1 MRSFRKPGRY
11 KRNLHSTYCREHPL
25 VKSLSNIYPCLLKGL
40 SLIAREVSSKKGN
53 NIPFI
58 TSNFRKKK
66 GQGRGCYSL
75 LYFSLYPSNSFN
87 SFHFLR
93 FRIHHGT
100 FSKPIYP
107 FYHSIIRY
115 SHILRSISIF
125 SPLLHPSSHPLF
137 YLFSL
142 LSFFFDLHRVF
153 SSTGAALIYKFE
165 CRAISNYTP
174 THEGGCNWSKQ
185 VEGNFF
191 CSLGI
196 TLEISCRLIISRGS

>member
-100 FSKPIYP
+100 FSKPIHP

-125 SPLLHPSSHPLF
+125 SPLLHPSTHPLF

-153 SSTGAALIYKFE
+153 PPRQAPRLSTNSNVALFLIIPPRTKGDVIG
-165 CRAISNYTP
+165 RNK
-174 THEGGCNWSKQ
+174 SK
-185 VEGNFF
+185 
-191 CSLGI
+191 
-196 TLEISCRLIISRGS
+196 EISSARSV

>member
-40 SLIAREVSSKKGN
+40 SLIAREVSPKKGN

-100 FSKPIYP
+100 FSKPIHP

-125 SPLLHPSSHPLF
+125 SPLLHPSSHPR
-137 YLFSL
+137 SI
-142 LSFFFDLHRVF
+142 SFPSFLF
-153 SSTGAALIYKFE
+153 SSTFTAFSPRQAPRLSTNSNVALFLIIPPRTKGDVIG
-165 CRAISNYTP
+165 RNK
-174 THEGGCNWSKQ
+174 SK
-185 VEGNFF
+185 
-191 CSLGI
+191 
-196 TLEISCRLIISRGS
+196 EISSARSV